1 MKKLPPNILAAL
13 THISVWVI
21 FFALPIIFE
30 SFWGHP
36 IPARM
41 PDLPPEHIRR
51 TVAVVL
57 NIALI
62 ALFYLN
68 FTLFL
73 PKLYLKGR
81 TRLYFLFVFL
91 AFCTFQLVGFLLRS
105 YVFVHFEELASN
117 EAVSRMS
124 IAVSSV
130 FFILIWGAS
139 SGFRLAE
146 EWRRTESR
154 RRETES
160 RRIEA
165 ELNLLKSQINPHFLL
180 NSLNNLYALALTAPE
195 KTPDALLKLSEM
207 VAYILYECDKPN
219 IALDRD
225 LHFVKNYVELQ
236 KMRLASNVILRFD
249 LPDNVPP
256 LEIEPMMLIPFIENA
271 FKHGLTTKQ
280 PCEIVISI
288 KVAEKQLTLNV
299 ENDTFPLKSA
309 QNGTVS
315 GIGLVNTRQR
325 LEYSYAGK
333 HTLNI
338 EKLDTKHRV
347 ALNIELKSA
356 KK

>member
-1 MKKLPPNILAAL
+1 MKKLPPNLLATL

-21 FFALPIIFE
+21 FLALPIIFE
-30 SFWGHP
+30 SFWGSP
-36 IPARM
+36 IPARI

-51 TVAVVL
+51 TVGIVL

-62 ALFYLN
+62 GLFYLN
-68 FTLFL
+68 FSLLL
-73 PKLYLKGR
+73 PRFYLKGR
-81 TRLYFLFVFL
+81 ARLYYLLIFL
-91 AFCTFQLVGFLLRS
+91 AFCVFQLVGFLLRS
-105 YVFVHFEELASN
+105 YVFVHVEALAGN
-117 EAVSRMS
+117 EIVSRMS
-124 IAVSSV
+124 IAVSSM

-146 EWRRTESR
+146 EWRRTENR

-195 KTPDALLKLSEM
+195 KTPAALLKLSEM
-207 VAYILYECDKPN
+207 IAYILYECDKPN

-236 KMRLASNVILRFD
+236 KMRLPPNVILHF
-249 LPDNVPP
+249 NVPENAP
-256 LEIEPMMLIPFIENA
+256 PFEIEPMILIPFIENA

-280 PCEIVISI
+280 PCDIFISI
-288 KVAEKQLTLNV
+288 QIIGTQLILNV
-299 ENDTFPLKSA
+299 VNDIFPMKTT

-315 GIGLVNTRQR
+315 GIGLANTRQR
-325 LEYSYAGK
+325 LEYSYAEK
-333 HTLNI
+333 HALHI
-338 EKLDTKHRV
+338 EKSDTKHRV
-347 ALNIELKSA
+347 ALNIELKPS